1 MPEEI
6 EVPTEHLHEAIDEEA
21 EKHEHGE
28 HHGHGH
34 GGKKGGHAAK
44 HTNWIPGV
52 ALSAAV
58 MAVCA
63 AIAAL
68 LAGHH
73 ANEGVLDQ
81 ITASDR
87 WAEFQAKGIK
97 SSVLTTRSS
106 SSPSC
111 KRPPSPKI

>member
-6 EVPTEHLHEAIDEEA
+6 EVPTEHLNEALDEEA
-21 EKHEHGE
+21 HKNDHEH
-28 HHGHGH
+28 HGH

-97 SSVLTTRSS
+97 SAVLTA
-106 SSPSC
+106 
-111 KRPPSPKI
+111 